1 MLRLGIAVLSTLA
14 LAGAITVPATATAA
28 TQPGSAL
35 EALPQAN
42 GSQILYWSLY
52 GSSDEI
58 NVLPH
63 LRCANDPAANPLF
76 SPSTIP
82 CIWLVDHKAP
92 PNTTATAACA
102 KQPEAYASERC
113 DMRAYA
119 GVLIDAARQAGDRT
133 VMMFNTKPN
142 GGSGVCAWIPITVRL
157 GDGTGE
163 VRAQDGCVQRIDC
176 APGYQGTVYA
186 DASDVVRDCAAV
198 KRSEASA
205 ASSGSGST
213 GSSSSGSGSPSGS
226 SSDAR
231 PGKNV
236 EAATCAGAKSG
247 KRGQSPLYSV
257 YNKPR
262 AKRGMVVYVHMRRA
276 VPITV
281 EIRMRTSSG
290 SKIVRW
296 ISRCARKGKN
306 VYTFPNATGGA
317 KQRQAYRVIVRSPNS
332 SYPLRGG
339 WETLPRR

>member
-1 MLRLGIAVLSTLA
+1 MLRQRIAVLLTLA
-14 LAGAITVPATATAA
+14 VAGVLAVPVAATAA

-35 EALPQAN
+35 SAVLQAN
-42 GSQILYWSLY
+42 GSPVLYWSLT
-52 GSSDEI
+52 GSSDEV

-63 LRCANDPAANPLF
+63 LRCATDPAASPLF

-92 PNTTATAACA
+92 RNAVPTAACA
-102 KQPEAYASERC
+102 AQPEDYASERC

-119 GVLIDAARQAGDRT
+119 GLVIDAAQQAGDRT
-133 VMMFNTKPN
+133 LMMFNTKPN
-142 GGSGVCAWIPITVRL
+142 GGSGLCAWIPITVRL

-163 VRAQDGCVQRIDC
+163 IRAQDGCVERIDC
-176 APGYQGTVYA
+176 AEGYKGTVYA
-186 DASDVVRDCAAV
+186 DKADVVRGCATV
-198 KRSEASA
+198 KRS
-205 ASSGSGST
+205 
-213 GSSSSGSGSPSGS
+213 GSSASDDSGGGSSGSPSGS
-226 SSDAR
+226 SGSSGRSDAR
-231 PGKNV
+231 PGRNV
-236 EAATCAGAKSG
+236 EAATCTGAKSG

-262 AKRGMVVYVHMRRA
+262 SKRGMVVYVHMRRA

-281 EIRMRTSSG
+281 EVRMRTSSG

-296 ISRCARKGKN
+296 ISRCAHKGKN

-317 KQRQAYRVIVRSPNS
+317 KQRQAYRVVVRSPNS
-332 SYPLRGG
+332 TYPLLGG

>member
-1 MLRLGIAVLSTLA
+1 MLRQRIAVLLTLA
-14 LAGAITVPATATAA
+14 LTGLFATPAAATAA
-28 TQPGSAL
+28 TQPGSAIS
-35 EALPQAN
+35 AVPQAN
-42 GSQILYWSLY
+42 GNPVLYWSLT

-63 LRCANDPAANPLF
+63 LRCPNDPAANPLF

-82 CIWLVDHKAP
+82 CVWLVDHKAP
-92 PNTTATAACA
+92 RNAGAPAACVT
-102 KQPEAYASERC
+102 QPEAYASERC
-113 DMRAYA
+113 DMRAYS
-119 GVLIDAARQAGDRT
+119 GLVIDAAQESGDRT
-133 VMMFNTKPN
+133 LMMFNPKSN

-163 VRAQDGCVQRIDC
+163 IRAQDGCIERIDC
-176 APGYQGTVYA
+176 AAGYRGTVYA
-186 DASDVVRDCAAV
+186 DTADVVRGCAAV
-198 KRSEASA
+198 KRSGSST
-205 ASSGSGST
+205 SSGG
-213 GSSSSGSGSPSGS
+213 SSSGSGSPGS
-226 SSDAR
+226 SGRSDAR
-231 PGKNV
+231 PGRNV
-236 EAATCAGAKSG
+236 EPATCTGAKSG

-257 YNKPR
+257 YNKAR
-262 AKRGMVVYVHMRRA
+262 GKRGMVVYVHMRRA

-332 SYPLRGG
+332 TYPLIAS

>member
-1 MLRLGIAVLSTLA
+1 MLRQRIAVLLTLA
-14 LAGAITVPATATAA
+14 LAGVLAVPVAATAA

-35 EALPQAN
+35 SAVPQAN
-42 GSQILYWSLY
+42 GSAILYWSLT

-63 LRCANDPAANPLF
+63 LRCAEDPAANPLF

-92 PNTTATAACA
+92 RHASATASCA
-102 KQPEAYASERC
+102 MQPDSYASERC

-119 GVLIDAARQAGDRT
+119 GLVIDAAQQAGDRT
-133 VMMFNTKPN
+133 LMMFNPKSN

-163 VRAQDGCVQRIDC
+163 VRAQDGCVERIDC
-176 APGYQGTVYA
+176 APGYRGTVYA
-186 DASDVVRDCAAV
+186 DAADVVRGCAAV
-198 KRSEASA
+198 KRAE
-205 ASSGSGST
+205 SSGSG
-213 GSSSSGSGSPSGS
+213 GSGSGSPGPSGS
-226 SSDAR
+226 SGSGRSDAR
-231 PGKNV
+231 PGRNV
-236 EAATCAGAKSG
+236 ELATCTGAKSG

-257 YNKPR
+257 YNKAR
-262 AKRGMVVYVHMRRA
+262 GKRGMVVYVHMRRA

-281 EIRMRTSSG
+281 EIRMRASGG
-290 SKIVRW
+290 SKVVRW

-332 SYPLRGG
+332 TYPLVAS
-339 WETLPRR
+339 WETLPRG

>member
-1 MLRLGIAVLSTLA
+1 MYRQRIVVLLTLA
-14 LAGAITVPATATAA
+14 LAGLLAVPPAATAA

-35 EALPQAN
+35 SAVPQAD
-42 GSQILYWSLY
+42 GRPILYWSLT

-63 LRCANDPAANPLF
+63 LRCAADPAASPLF

-82 CIWLVDHKAP
+82 CIWLVDHEAP
-92 PNTTATAACA
+92 RNAAATAACIT
-102 KQPEAYASERC
+102 QPEAYASERC

-119 GVLIDAARQAGDRT
+119 GLVIDAAQRAGDRT
-133 VMMFNTKPN
+133 LMMFNPKSN
-142 GGSGVCAWIPITVRL
+142 GGSGVCAWLPITVRL

-163 VRAQDGCVQRIDC
+163 IRAQDGCIERIDC
-176 APGYQGTVYA
+176 ASGYRGTVYA
-186 DASDVVRDCAAV
+186 DGSDVVRGCATV
-198 KRSEASA
+198 KRSGSSTSSDR
-205 ASSGSGST
+205 SSGSGA
-213 GSSSSGSGSPSGS
+213 SGR
-226 SSDAR
+226 SDAR
-231 PGKNV
+231 PGRDV
-236 EAATCAGAKSG
+236 DAATCTGAKSG

-257 YNKPR
+257 YNKAR
-262 AKRGMVVYVHMRRA
+262 GKRGMIVHVQMRRA

-317 KQRQAYRVIVRSPNS
+317 KQRRAYRVIVRSRNS
-332 SYPLRGG
+332 SYPLVAS

>member
-1 MLRLGIAVLSTLA
+1 VPSRWIAALLTLA
-14 LAGAITVPATATAA
+14 LAGAAAVPATASAA
-28 TQPGSAL
+28 NPPSAAVS
-35 EALPQAN
+35 ALPQAD
-42 GSQILYWSLY
+42 GSHILYWSLT
-52 GSSDEI
+52 GSSDEV

-63 LRCANDPAANPLF
+63 LRCAADPSANPLF
-76 SPSTIP
+76 SPATIP
-82 CIWLVDHKAP
+82 CIWIVDHKAP
-92 PNTTATAACA
+92 RNAAPTAACA
-102 KQPEAYASERC
+102 SQPEAYASERC
-113 DMRAYA
+113 DMRAYS
-119 GVLIDAARQAGDRT
+119 GVLIDAAQQAGDRT

-176 APGYQGTVYA
+176 AAGYRGTVYA
-186 DASDVVRDCAAV
+186 DAADVVRECAAV
-198 KRSEASA
+198 KRSAASA
-205 ASSGSGST
+205 SSSDGASE
-213 GSSSSGSGSPSGS
+213 GSSSSGSPSRG
-226 SSDAR
+226 SDAR

-236 EAATCAGAKSG
+236 EAATCTGAKSG
-247 KRGQSPLYSV
+247 ERGQSPLYSV

-262 AKRGMVVYVHMRRA
+262 GKRGMVVYIQMRRA

-281 EIRMRTSSG
+281 EIRMRKSGG
-290 SKIVRW
+290 SKVVRW

-332 SYPLRGG
+332 TYPLLGG